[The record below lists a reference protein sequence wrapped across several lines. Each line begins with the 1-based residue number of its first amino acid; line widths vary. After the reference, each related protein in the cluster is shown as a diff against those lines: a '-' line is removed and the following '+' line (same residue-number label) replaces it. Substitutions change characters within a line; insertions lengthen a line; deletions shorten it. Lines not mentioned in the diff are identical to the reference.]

1 MQYCLKFDILIIKF
15 LSKGCFKLI
24 QRILKYKV
32 VEILR
37 TFSEKETKQFDSF
50 LLSPYFN
57 ESRKLRSLYIALL
70 EYYPD
75 FKSDEMCEEKL
86 SLKINPD
93 LPYNKS
99 TMKTLF
105 FELANSAEE
114 FLKIS
119 NFRTKTVKSD
129 DYLREEYFKRKL
141 YKFVDQNIEK
151 TINQL
156 NSEKNYSFEY
166 FISRFY
172 VLTDM
177 CNSIR
182 TSKHNSNQD
191 YIKNTISYL
200 NERAKSLLYLTANE
214 LLVQNNM
221 THTLKKNYEIND
233 EENFVF
239 KLFKKVNIEDL
250 LEFIISETD
259 NESCSVIFE
268 MRLAYYR
275 AISDFD
281 DEDLYHK
288 FKKLLLNNIHLLNN
302 ENIYSYFILLIKYCF
317 MKPVDNKSGFDFRKE
332 LFSIYKYLLLK
343 KYYVIGVHNNIPIE
357 LYRQILKL
365 ALELGK
371 FKWVLGFIKKYNPE
385 LNSEMRTNMYNYSL
399 AEYYF
404 HKKRFDQAMRYF
416 HKIELS
422 HFLLRV
428 DLKNL
433 MLMTYY
439 ELDLYENA
447 LSLID
452 SYKHF
457 LSNTIVLSD
466 AEKRKCKNFVLAVQ
480 NMIKYKTSIKSN
492 SKNLILE
499 NLKQDMHNKVWV
511 TERFNMLDIR
521 IIKSA

>member
-1 MQYCLKFDILIIKF
+1 
-15 LSKGCFKLI
+15 
-24 QRILKYKV
+24 
-32 VEILR
+32 
-37 TFSEKETKQFDSF
+37 
-50 LLSPYFN
+50 
-57 ESRKLRSLYIALL
+57 
-70 EYYPD
+70 
-75 FKSDEMCEEKL
+75 
-86 SLKINPD
+86 
-93 LPYNKS
+93 
-99 TMKTLF
+99 
-105 FELANSAEE
+105 
-114 FLKIS
+114 
-119 NFRTKTVKSD
+119 
-129 DYLREEYFKRKL
+129 
-141 YKFVDQNIEK
+141 
-151 TINQL
+151 
-156 NSEKNYSFEY
+156 
-166 FISRFY
+166 
-172 VLTDM
+172 
-177 CNSIR
+177 
-182 TSKHNSNQD
+182 
-191 YIKNTISYL
+191 
-200 NERAKSLLYLTANE
+200 
-214 LLVQNNM
+214 
-221 THTLKKNYEIND
+221 
-233 EENFVF
+233 
-239 KLFKKVNIEDL
+239 
-250 LEFIISETD
+250 
-259 NESCSVIFE
+259 
-268 MRLAYYR
+268 
-275 AISDFD
+275 
-281 DEDLYHK
+281 
-288 FKKLLLNNIHLLNN
+288 
-302 ENIYSYFILLIKYCF
+302 

-499 NLKQDMHNKVWV
+499 NLKHDLHNKVWV